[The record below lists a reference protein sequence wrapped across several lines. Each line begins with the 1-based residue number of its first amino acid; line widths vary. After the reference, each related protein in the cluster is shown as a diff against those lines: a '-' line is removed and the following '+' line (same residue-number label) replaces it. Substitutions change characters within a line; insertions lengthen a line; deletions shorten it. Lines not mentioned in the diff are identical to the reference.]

1 MKETMSNARPLVQHQ
16 SQNIDMNVVIFF
28 STLSFI
34 TFQTVIHVVMKHST
48 LPFSCIY
55 AVPQSHHFEVLRAS
69 AICDRTNR

>member
-34 TFQTVIHVVMKHST
+34 TFQTVINVVMKHST
-48 LPFSCIY
+48 SQPCLFHVYMSCHI
-55 AVPQSHHFEVLRAS
+55 VTILRSGGRLQSA
-69 AICDRTNR
+69 